1 MYISQFL
8 GPQLGIKP
16 PHSPKFVCVHVSI
29 SWATGYISMS
39 WATVYKTVNGYMFV
53 SQFYVYICIY
63 LNFLVHSSGSSSIP
77 SCSALQ
83 CVAVY
88 CSVLQ
93 LCCSVCCIVFL
104 SLSLALS
111 LSLSRSLSLFLSRSL
126 ALSLS
131 HSLFLPPLNT
141 EVHQLFKFVRVYSKG
156 QICIHIRVICR
167 IHMCGTTR
175 LYV

>member
-1 MYISQFL
+1 
-8 GPQLGIKP
+8 
-16 PHSPKFVCVHVSI
+16 
-29 SWATGYISMS
+29 
-39 WATVYKTVNGYMFV
+39 MFV

-126 ALSLS
+126 TLSLS

-175 LYV
+175 LYVWHYVFTCVIEICRWACVKITCILEKRPTCMKIEWSKTP